1 MSESE
6 AQKLYEWLMSEDK
19 QNPQTYFTEGM
30 ARNIA
35 REIYYQLNK
44 P

>member
-1 MSESE
+1 MSEAD
-6 AQKLYEWLMSEDK
+6 AQKLYEWLLMEDK
-19 QNPQTYFTEGM
+19 PNPQTYFTSGM

-44 P
+44 R